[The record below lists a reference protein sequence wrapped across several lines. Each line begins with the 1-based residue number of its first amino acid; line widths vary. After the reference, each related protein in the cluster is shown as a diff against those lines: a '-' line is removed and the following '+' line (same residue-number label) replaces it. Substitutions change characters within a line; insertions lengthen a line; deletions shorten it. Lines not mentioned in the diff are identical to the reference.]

1 MIQRFEGKAEEPK
14 KEEKPAGGDDDEDG
28 GDAPKGPPTAA
39 MKPGMNR
46 FTWNMR
52 HPGFTDFD
60 GMILWTSR
68 NRGVLALPGAYK
80 AHLIIDGKQQE
91 QGFAITRDPRVTGV
105 SDADLKARYDLAQA
119 VTAKV
124 SEANRAVLL
133 VRGLRA
139 QAEAQAKAKPLPAPV
154 TALLARLT
162 AVEAEIY
169 QVKNQSRQDPLNY
182 PIKLNDK
189 LAGLIGV
196 IDSADAAP
204 TDGARAVFADLS
216 GQLSRQLQALETA
229 LAELPAVNAALQAA
243 GLKPLDRVK

>member
-1 MIQRFEGKAEEPK
+1 
-14 KEEKPAGGDDDEDG
+14 
-28 GDAPKGPPTAA
+28 
-39 MKPGMNR
+39 
-46 FTWNMR
+46 
-52 HPGFTDFD
+52 
-60 GMILWTSR
+60 
-68 NRGVLALPGAYK
+68 
-80 AHLIIDGKQQE
+80 LIVDGKIQE
-91 QGFAITRDPRVTGV
+91 QGFAIMRDTRVAGV

-124 SEANRAVLL
+124 TEANKAVLQ

-139 QAEAQAKAKPLPAPV
+139 QAEAQAKVKPLPVPV
-154 TALLARLT
+154 TALLAKLA

-169 QVKNQSRQDPLNY
+169 QVKNESRQDPLNY

-196 IDSADAAP
+196 IDSADAVP

-216 GQLSRQLQALETA
+216 GQLARQLQALETA
-229 LAELPAVNAALQAA
+229 LTELPAVNAALQAA